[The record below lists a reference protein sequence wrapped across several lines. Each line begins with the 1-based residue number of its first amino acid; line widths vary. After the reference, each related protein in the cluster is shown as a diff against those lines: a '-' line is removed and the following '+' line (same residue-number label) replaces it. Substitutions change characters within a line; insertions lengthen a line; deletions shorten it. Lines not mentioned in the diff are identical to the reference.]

1 MPKLSLNPEHAKQ
14 GGGGIEAGK
23 YRVKAAKNQ
32 NIKTDYRAN
41 QLYLV
46 LDLIQLDAN
55 WQPVREAEEQ
65 ELRLSYG
72 AESLKHFRPAVAK
85 SATDPDP
92 VPQSDAP
99 DAEGNT
105 IFALDSEPVNRSCA
119 VMVMMDSLMKHGFP
133 KATLDNGYAPDFVG
147 MEFELA
153 SYSPKECNE
162 KFGTRLNTKP
172 MKDKDDP
179 TKTVDITYKVAVKWN
194 NPNYLS
200 GASTVGSATTT
211 TTTAAQVA
219 TANESPEELAAKVL
233 KVVIDKKK
241 GSEIKS
247 AQAVNGFVTNAYT
260 QHNPKLPASQLS
272 AVQALVKDPAS
283 LAKILVNVGVDVPFD
298 DETGEPK
305 PVTYPLAIPA

>member
-1 MPKLSLNPEHAKQ
+1 MQKASFNPDLAKQ
-14 GGGGIEAGK
+14 GGGGVEAGK
-23 YRVKAAKNQ
+23 YRIKAAKTQ
-32 NIKTDYRAN
+32 NIKTDYKAN

-65 ELRLSYG
+65 ELRLSFG
-72 AESLKHFRPAVAK
+72 NESLKHYRPAKANGP
-85 SATDPDP
+85 TDPDP
-92 VPQSDAP
+92 VDQGDAP

-105 IFALDSEPVNRSCA
+105 VGVLDSEPFNRSTSA
-119 VMVMMDSLMKHGFP
+119 MVFFDSLAKHGFSKEKLNECYTP
-133 KATLDNGYAPDFVG
+133 MFAG

-172 MKDKDDP
+172 MKDKEDP
-179 TKTVDITYKVAVKWN
+179 TRTVDITYKVAVKWN

-200 GASTVGSATTT
+200 GQSTANTAAAPAQ
-211 TTTAAQVA
+211 TTASPS
-219 TANESPEELAAKVL
+219 ESPEELAAKVL